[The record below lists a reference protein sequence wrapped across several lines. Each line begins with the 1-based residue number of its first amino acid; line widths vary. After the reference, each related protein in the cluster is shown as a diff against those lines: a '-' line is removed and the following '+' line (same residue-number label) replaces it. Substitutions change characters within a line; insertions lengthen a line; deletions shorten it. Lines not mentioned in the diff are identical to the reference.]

1 MMSKEATEIIAKL
14 EELKSKLQSRI
25 GYYGIRETYLYKI
38 ENAIKHLENVGV
50 K

>member
-1 MMSKEATEIIAKL
+1 MMNKEATEIIAKL

-25 GYYGIRETYLYKI
+25 GYYRETYLYKI
-38 ENAIKHLENVGV
+38 ENAIQHLENGGV